1 MHSKM
6 PKAYLL
12 HTSNIFNY
20 LALPLACT
28 TNKQNLDPTHKDTGR
43 AQKGSFAKISIV
55 FHWV

>member
-43 AQKGSFAKISIV
+43 A
-55 FHWV
+55 